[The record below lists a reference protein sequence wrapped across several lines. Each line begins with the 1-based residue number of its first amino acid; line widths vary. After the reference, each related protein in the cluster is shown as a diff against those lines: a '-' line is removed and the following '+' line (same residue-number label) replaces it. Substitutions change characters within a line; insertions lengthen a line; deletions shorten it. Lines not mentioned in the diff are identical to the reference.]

1 MEKEG
6 FTQSFDEILHEEHKE
21 TSLKL
26 LQPFGPRTKSHGA
39 IGENIRPKEDIFPCN
54 ENGRVL
60 TFKTEAQAQ
69 AHMDTGKHV

>member
-1 MEKEG
+1 MSSCTK
-6 FTQSFDEILHEEHKE
+6 SRK
-21 TSLKL
+21 KL
-26 LQPFGPRTKSHGA
+26 PLNGLQPFGPRTKSHGA

-69 AHMDTGKHV
+69 AHMDTGSTCES